1 MRLFLIRHGNTFAP
15 GEPVLRVG
23 RHEDLPLVEKGLEQA
38 HANAAA
44 LRRLGVMPACVY
56 ASSLQRARRCGE
68 IILEDLGLDSEPTV
82 DDRMMEIDYG
92 AWGGFTDEDIAAR
105 FGPDQLAAWNEHG
118 IWPPDGVWG
127 EGEAQVRGR
136 VRNFISELTNRHAP
150 DDDIVIVS
158 SNGVLRFAL
167 NLVPG
172 CTFNEAARKMK
183 TGNMGLVV
191 WDGDAFAVEFWNRK
205 PDEL

>member
-44 LRRLGVMPACVY
+44 LRRMGASPACVY
-56 ASSLQRARRCGE
+56 ASSLQRARVCGE
-68 IILEDLGLDSEPTV
+68 IILEGLGLNGEPSV

-92 AWGGFTDEDIAAR
+92 AWGGLTDAEITSR
-105 FGPDQLAAWNEHG
+105 FGPEQLAAWNDNG
-118 IWPPDGVWG
+118 VWPPEGVWG
-127 EGEAQVRGR
+127 ESEAEVRGR
-136 VRNFISELTNRHAP
+136 VRSFINDLIGRHAP
-150 DDDIVIVS
+150 DADIVIVS

-167 NLVPG
+167 DLVPG
-172 CTFNEAARKMK
+172 CALDEAARKMK

-191 WDGDAFAVEFWNRK
+191 WDGNAFAVEFWNRK
-205 PDEL
+205 PDDL